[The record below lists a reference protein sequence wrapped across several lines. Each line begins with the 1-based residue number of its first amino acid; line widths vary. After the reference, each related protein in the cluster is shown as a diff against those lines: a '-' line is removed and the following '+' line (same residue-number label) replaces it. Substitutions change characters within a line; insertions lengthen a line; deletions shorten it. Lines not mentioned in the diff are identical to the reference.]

1 MPFED
6 EYDELP
12 TKQQQSGLKK
22 LSSQK
27 SMFENVPKKPTQ
39 EEADKKAHAVHNRG
53 SSYKIR
59 AAELA
64 LQFNKAMSDKTLKI
78 HKTIFS
84 SEIEQE
90 LLTNMIGLA
99 IEINAD
105 PMEQENMGS
114 LSWITLLLRTC
125 FAQRDKINYLEYA
138 MSQIDKK
145 IESAVSSGISR
156 TLDKPKPSE

>member
-1 MPFED
+1 MPFEE

-12 TKQQQSGLKK
+12 EKQPKAGLKT

-27 SMFENVPKKPTQ
+27 SIFENAPKKPSQ
-39 EEADKKAHAVHNRG
+39 EETDKKAHAIHERG
-53 SSYKIR
+53 SSYKMR

-64 LQFNKAMSDKTLKI
+64 LQFNKAMADKTLKGN
-78 HKTIFS
+78 KTIFA

-90 LLTNMIGLA
+90 LLTKMIGLA

-105 PMEQENMGS
+105 PAEQEDMGS

-125 FAQRDKINYLEYA
+125 FAQRDRINYLEYA
-138 MSQIDKK
+138 ISQIDKK
-145 IESAVSSGISR
+145 IESVVSSEITR
-156 TLDKPKPSE
+156 ALDKSKTRE